1 MPYSIIQ
8 DRPDCAGYA
17 VVKDDDMELMGC
29 HRTRSQAEAQLAALN
44 IAETD
49 DNDNDEPTPGDD
61 DENLAN
67 QAGIRSNT
75 PNIDAVNKM
84 LASLKD
90 WRLN

>member
-8 DRPDCAGYA
+8 DRPDCSGYA
-17 VVKDDDMELMGC
+17 VVKDEDMELMGC

-44 IAETD
+44 IAEAD
-49 DNDNDEPTPGDD
+49 DDDTNDAMDD

-67 QAGIRSNT
+67 QAGIRSQT
-75 PNIDAVNKM
+75 PNIDVVNKM